1 MLNRWTDR
9 VPLLHGDLTAIR
21 EIAPS
26 DVHTLFTLFS
36 DPAVTAHMAPPPP
49 TLAKFAG
56 FVEWSHQQRAQGR
69 GVCFGI
75 VPDGMAAAVGILQVR
90 LDPAL
95 AEAEWGFV
103 LSTHFWS
110 TGVFADSANV
120 VLDFAFTTL
129 HVEHLE
135 ARIALRNRRAHA
147 AVQKL
152 GARFQSTRAVSSPPG
167 FPRDPESVWT
177 LREPEWRNRPR
188 HPRMSAH
195 DAARRIR
202 TAIEA
207 AESELRRIDA
217 TEAVEPYPLF
227 LFDRRRRE

>member
-1 MLNRWTDR
+1 
-9 VPLLHGDLTAIR
+9 VPLLHGDLTIIR
-21 EIAPS
+21 EVAPS

-188 HPRMSAH
+188 DPRMSAH